1 MCLGAGEVFG
11 APASG
16 HQDGGHYN
24 YDGEYQVCFVHGECG
39 VFQLYMHKNNE
50 LEWGFKGFRGHI
62 KELGNTLKCH
72 LYTIW
77 VSRE

>member
-1 MCLGAGEVFG
+1 MLG

-16 HQDGGHYN
+16 HQDGGHYD

-50 LEWGFKGFRGHI
+50 LEWGFKGF
-62 KELGNTLKCH
+62 
-72 LYTIW
+72 
-77 VSRE
+77 